1 MPTILAYFT
10 NNNYISTMG
19 KSKDMYMFYHQLM
32 NIDDIYLQQE
42 YLLNEQENDENRIYT
57 ESTKESLQQAE
68 GSTIKYI

>member
-1 MPTILAYFT
+1 
-10 NNNYISTMG
+10 
-19 KSKDMYMFYHQLM
+19 MYMFYHQLM